1 MYGDFMA
8 EMKENVELN
17 INDKKRFKVIAAEQD
32 ITMKDLLLTEA
43 KNIMLHNDTVPS
55 REREEE
61 ENRSSLIINIPI
73 SFKEEV
79 KVFTKRNGIKIRD
92 LWVESVNRIIQRY
105 DDVNV

>member
-8 EMKENVELN
+8 EIKENVELN

-43 KNIMLHNDTVPS
+43 KNIMLNDEPVPS

-61 ENRSSLIINIPI
+61 ENRSSLIINSKMKLKTLQRKKILKFVI
-73 SFKEEV
+73 YGW
-79 KVFTKRNGIKIRD
+79 KV
-92 LWVESVNRIIQRY
+92 
-105 DDVNV
+105 

>member
-1 MYGDFMA
+1 MYGDFMV

-43 KNIMLHNDTVPS
+43 KSIMVHNDSVPS

-61 ENRSSLIINIPI
+61 ENRSSLIINIPV

-79 KVFTKRNGIKIRD
+79 KTFTEKKGVKIRD

-105 DDVNV
+105 QNVYE